1 MYLYYDKTYCVK
13 EQKKENLKSAVG
25 LNEKAQ
31 GACKT
36 KQNIQTKLTPIQ
48 TNENRSTWL
57 AETQLNWIT

>member
-13 EQKKENLKSAVG
+13 EQKKESLKSAVG

-36 KQNIQTKLTPIQ
+36 KQNIQNKLTPRQ
-48 TNENRSTWL
+48 TNENKST
-57 AETQLNWIT
+57 